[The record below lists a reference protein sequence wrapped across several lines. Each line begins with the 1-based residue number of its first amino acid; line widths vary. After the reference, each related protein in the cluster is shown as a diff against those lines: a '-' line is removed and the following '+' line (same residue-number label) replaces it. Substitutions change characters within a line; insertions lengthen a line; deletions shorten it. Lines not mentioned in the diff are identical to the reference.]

1 MLRLCPLTKIRCE
14 PADVVDVAGVV
25 GVEVGVVGVGVVVG
39 VVGVGV
45 VGVVGGVGVGVVGV
59 VVGGGAGVVV
69 GVVVGV
75 LGSAAEGCGSS
86 FRPSSSGV
94 RLATVGAHAANDSA
108 TPRAAEHAQR
118 ERCSDMKAV

>member
-25 GVEVGVVGVGVVVG
+25 GVEVGVVGVGVVGV

-45 VGVVGGVGVGVVGV
+45 VGGVVVVGV
-59 VVGGGAGVVV
+59 VVVVGGGVVV